1 MCNGRYEIKKLKNV
15 KKDGITFE
23 NVAFDYWSLI
33 NEITGTPKFAS
44 I

>member
-1 MCNGRYEIKKLKNV
+1 MLKR
-15 KKDGITFE
+15 KDGITFE

-33 NEITGTPKFAS
+33 SEITVTPKFAS